1 MRAEIDMTEAMQKM
15 TFTVRF
21 PPATGFRLWVAGRLI
36 RLARMFSPVGI
47 ETVDPWSE
55 VDASSWERVNEAT
68 HADGRIVLV
77 RHPEGYRLR
86 YHGETV
92 WSE

>member
-1 MRAEIDMTEAMQKM
+1 MRAEIDMTEAMQEIK
-15 TFTVRF
+15 FTVRL
-21 PPATGFRLWVAGRLI
+21 PPATGLRLRIAAWLIGLAGKI
-36 RLARMFSPVGI
+36 APVGI

-55 VDASSWERVNEAT
+55 ADASSWERVNEAT
-68 HADGRIVLV
+68 ENDGRIVLV

-92 WSE
+92 WAE

>member
-15 TFTVRF
+15 TFIVRF
-21 PPATGFRLWVAGRLI
+21 PPATGIRLWIAGRLI

-55 VDASSWERVNEAT
+55 LDVSSWERVSEVT
-68 HADGRIVLV
+68 EDDGRIVLV

>member
-15 TFTVRF
+15 TFTVSF
-21 PPATGFRLWVAGRLI
+21 PPATGLRLRIAAWLIGLAGKVA
-36 RLARMFSPVGI
+36 PVGI
-47 ETVDPWSE
+47 ETVEPWSE
-55 VDASSWERVNEAT
+55 DDALSWQRCIEAT
-68 HADGRIVLV
+68 DAGGTIVLV